1 MKRHTT
7 RKRNRLLKRMA
18 ARRAWELCEAEQS
31 IRKWLSYKIGREIER
46 MFYEEFRKPTG
57 LDALLSPDSVTVNAH
72 DFAISPTVEYRGVE

>member
-31 IRKWLSYKIGREIER
+31 IKRWLSYKMGCEID
-46 MFYEEFRKPTG
+46 KNILKALQTPTVSEMILYYPNVQIS
-57 LDALLSPDSVTVNAH
+57 LDNSE
-72 DFAISPTVEYRGVE
+72 ISPTTEY